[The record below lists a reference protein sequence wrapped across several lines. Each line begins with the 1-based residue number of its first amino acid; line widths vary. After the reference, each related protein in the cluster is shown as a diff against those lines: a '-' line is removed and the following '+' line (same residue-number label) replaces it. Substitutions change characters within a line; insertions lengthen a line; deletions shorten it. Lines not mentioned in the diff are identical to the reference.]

1 MASSHAPSLEPVPAH
16 RRGAVKDSQA
26 VRPTNMERAES
37 LRATKNRR
45 LASRLSVRTGV
56 APSTAVHGAGRD
68 VTLWRTPSYR
78 TFATA
83 SEWSDRIV
91 HSNRGA
97 GKKNS
102 CPHSGG
108 DSPRRSRPAPI
119 RLAPVFGPAPGSE
132 KTAPGDSSF
141 LARSRD
147 NGDWRSAGSNA
158 GPRRS
163 RLSRSNGSADA
174 EPETTDRNP

>member
-26 VRPTNMERAES
+26 VRPANMERAEL
-37 LRATKNRR
+37 LRATKNRP
-45 LASRLSVRTGV
+45 LASRVSVRTGV
-56 APSTAVHGAGRD
+56 AASTAVHGAGRD
-68 VTLWRTPSYR
+68 VKLWRTPSYR

-83 SEWSDRIV
+83 SVWSDRTV
-91 HSNRGA
+91 HSNRGG
-97 GKKNS
+97 GKKNFRT
-102 CPHSGG
+102 HSGG
-108 DSPRRSRPAPI
+108 DSPRRSRPAPV
-119 RLAPVFGPAPGSE
+119 RLARAPEPAPGSE
-132 KTAPGDSSF
+132 KTDPGGSFF

-158 GPRRS
+158 GPLRD